1 MTPRQLLHVA
11 IALAAALFLW
21 GVMAILGG
29 GRDTIEER
37 ELLPMLFAGA
47 VDTIEIASGEQTVR
61 LTREP
66 DGGWSVNGYAASP
79 EAVDELFQAAA
90 NPMRGSLVARSAS
103 SHGRMG
109 VDSVAGKRLR
119 VISGGD
125 TLAHLVVGNQGR
137 QYGTAYVRQAGD
149 EHVYQI
155 RGPLGTLTERTVTD
169 WRDKRIV
176 VLDAEQIERVTVERG
191 RRRYTLAR
199 ADSVW
204 GFADGTAADSAEVA
218 RLLREYRT
226 ISAQASAFATP
237 AEADSADFRPPDR
250 RLTLLAAG
258 SDTLAAL
265 VFDSTDAG
273 YWVRHAGGGTVY
285 RLHGWKVDD
294 LTPHDSTLRR

>member
-21 GVMAILGG
+21 GLVAIIGG

-37 ELLPMLFAGA
+37 ELLPMLVADA
-47 VDTIEIASGEQTVR
+47 IDTIEIASGEQTVR
-61 LTREP
+61 LTRGP
-66 DGGWSVNGYAASP
+66 GGWSVNGYAASP

-109 VDSVAGKRLR
+109 VDSAAGKRLR
-119 VISGGD
+119 VISAGD
-125 TLAHLVVGNQGR
+125 TLAHLLVGNQGR
-137 QYGTAYVRQAGD
+137 QYGTAYARQAGD

-155 RGPLGTLTERTVTD
+155 RGPLGTLVERTVTD

-176 VLDAEQIERVTVERG
+176 VLDPQQIERVTVERG

-204 GFADGTAADSAEVA
+204 GFADGTPADSAEVA
-218 RLLREYRT
+218 RLLREYGAV
-226 ISAQASAFATP
+226 SAQASAFATP
-237 AEADSADFRPPDR
+237 AQADSADFRRPDR

-258 SDTLAAL
+258 TDTLAAL

-273 YWVRHAGGGTVY
+273 YWVRHAAGGTVY